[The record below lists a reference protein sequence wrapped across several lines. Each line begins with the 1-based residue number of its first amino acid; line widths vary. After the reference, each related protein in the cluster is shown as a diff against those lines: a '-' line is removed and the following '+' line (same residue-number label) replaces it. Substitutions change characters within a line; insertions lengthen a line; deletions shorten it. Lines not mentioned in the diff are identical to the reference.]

1 LLLGYTKEADEV
13 FKNSRDKPSGM
24 SEKLEEVRKQA
35 IEAVRKRNGDVIN
48 ELDVQGE
55 YLLQFGRYRGQN
67 FRWMLENALGYVGWF
82 VDNIRSEKATHS
94 PISQNKAAFKEYVV
108 SFKEGRE
115 VALKQQQRE
124 EKEAKLKASK
134 PVSQSST
141 PKPAVSPLAHGL
153 ASGQI
158 STEKYLSRFSTSAG
172 PSRFKPTIPPQTRC
186 RKPVR
191 PSATITAT
199 CTQTSADDQELCAIA
214 EQIEKN
220 LEHPLLPEGWR
231 KTLPKADHQWV
242 SLALFT
248 VNKRGKAKLDWD
260 RVNKLW
266 WDPPQPPLITTQPP
280 RPDRYYAQRLLL
292 WMPRKLW
299 KVTLYCPHPGCD
311 NQRLTSA
318 GLYNTVRQVVDIDS
332 CYNLAAEY
340 LECKNCKRKVISWSP
355 AIVKQLDMGH
365 QLQFPVLLT
374 YQYACDI
381 RVIRLLRQRGL
392 GNSSTQ
398 LQKKLTEEHSEKY
411 MQRTAQ
417 YLTECKYFATA
428 SRSGLIGTIDIQEPP
443 QFVPVPKYRWLLT
456 VYAQDIMARI
466 DYIKAS
472 ITSICGRVLKMDS
485 TKKIVKKLA
494 GSSAGT
500 ASWATNVGNERGQ
513 VLMSVLTVNEGAG
526 LEIMANGLMRRYSMA
541 DVPTPEALYVDRD
554 CCSGTTVQTKQLFSL
569 WENLVIRLD
578 IWHFMRRFAAGCN
591 TESHPLYSV
600 FLCRLSQC
608 IFQWSNEDLSLL
620 KSAKKSQLQKQGI
633 KDPSDAVIIEHTNR
647 KEFALHCR
655 RKTRGIVQTA
665 TMIYDLLM
673 TFTGPQGCDSTGV
686 PLLDNERMWEIWDS
700 QQRHIE
706 CIQDPEGTS
715 ASDMHFQAYLL
726 EGLQRWNADRA
737 TNAVANAVSGPESYS
752 GVLCQVVNELSEDVL
767 GKAIRPDVQ
776 KVGIYTG
783 ERIGVEYLYNQTG
796 EVLSENTLEDEDV
809 QAPGEELL
817 SDLNPDQLDEGF
829 VETED
834 ETIAGAEQVFTVPE
848 GSEKGKGNAYFLI
861 RGIPEV
867 RFQGIPFP
875 ASLRGVQTEKN
886 ERLLIASMTN
896 HIHGIA
902 QNGPITSMGFNQSHP
917 WDSTNHIHGIAQNG
931 PITSMGLLKMGQSH
945 PWDSSNHIHG
955 IAKNGPITSMGLLK
969 MNQSHPWD
977 FDL

>member
-1 LLLGYTKEADEV
+1 MARMPKFKRRHDGSLLLGYTKEAHEV

-35 IEAVRKRNGDVIN
+35 IEAVRKRNGDVLN

-94 PISQNKAAFKEYVV
+94 PISQNKAALKEYVL

-115 VALKQQQRE
+115 VVALKQQQRE

-134 PVSQSST
+134 P
-141 PKPAVSPLAHGL
+141 
-153 ASGQI
+153 I
-158 STEKYLSRFSTSAG
+158 STEKYLSRFSTSA
-172 PSRFKPTIPPQTRC
+172 
-186 RKPVR
+186 
-191 PSATITAT
+191 
-199 CTQTSADDQELCAIA
+199 
-214 EQIEKN
+214 
-220 LEHPLLPEGWR
+220 EHPLLPEGWR

-260 RVNKLW
+260 
-266 WDPPQPPLITTQPP
+266 
-280 RPDRYYAQRLLL
+280 
-292 WMPRKLW
+292 
-299 KVTLYCPHPGCD
+299 
-311 NQRLTSA
+311 
-318 GLYNTVRQVVDIDS
+318 
-332 CYNLAAEY
+332 
-340 LECKNCKRKVISWSP
+340 
-355 AIVKQLDMGH
+355 
-365 QLQFPVLLT
+365 
-374 YQYACDI
+374 

-472 ITSICGRVLKMDS
+472 ITSIFGRVLKMDS

-541 DVPTPEALYVDRD
+541 DVPPPEALYVDRD

-600 FLCRLSQC
+600 FLRRLSQC

-686 PLLDNERMWEIWDS
+686 PLLDTERMWEIWDS

-737 TNAVANAVSGPESYS
+737 TNAVSSAVTGPESYS

-796 EVLSENTLEDEDV
+796 EVLNENTLEDEDV

-834 ETIAGAEQVFTVPE
+834 ETIAGAEQVFAVPE
-848 GSEKGKGNAYFLI
+848 GSEKDSEDDSIDEDSAEDASNELSREAEDSVGPDNVEGYAEVQALAAYL
-861 RGIPEV
+861 V
-867 RFQGIPFP
+867 
-875 ASLRGVQTEKN
+875 SLRDGNMALMNTQATEILQLWNNLHEYDRRPTTFAPRHRTQLVKG
-886 ERLLIASMTN
+886 RFKAPKRRSTN
-896 HIHGIA
+896 VVPGL
-902 QNGPITSMGFNQSHP
+902 
-917 WDSTNHIHGIAQNG
+917 DST
-931 PITSMGLLKMGQSH
+931 K
-945 PWDSSNHIHG
+945 
-955 IAKNGPITSMGLLK
+955 
-969 MNQSHPWD
+969 
-977 FDL
+977 

>member
-1 LLLGYTKEADEV
+1 
-13 FKNSRDKPSGM
+13 
-24 SEKLEEVRKQA
+24 
-35 IEAVRKRNGDVIN
+35 
-48 ELDVQGE
+48 
-55 YLLQFGRYRGQN
+55 
-67 FRWMLENALGYVGWF
+67 
-82 VDNIRSEKATHS
+82 
-94 PISQNKAAFKEYVV
+94 
-108 SFKEGRE
+108 
-115 VALKQQQRE
+115 
-124 EKEAKLKASK
+124 
-134 PVSQSST
+134 
-141 PKPAVSPLAHGL
+141 
-153 ASGQI
+153 
-158 STEKYLSRFSTSAG
+158 
-172 PSRFKPTIPPQTRC
+172 
-186 RKPVR
+186 
-191 PSATITAT
+191 
-199 CTQTSADDQELCAIA
+199 
-214 EQIEKN
+214 
-220 LEHPLLPEGWR
+220 
-231 KTLPKADHQWV
+231 
-242 SLALFT
+242 
-248 VNKRGKAKLDWD
+248 
-260 RVNKLW
+260 
-266 WDPPQPPLITTQPP
+266 
-280 RPDRYYAQRLLL
+280 
-292 WMPRKLW
+292 MPRKLW

-472 ITSICGRVLKMDS
+472 ITSIFGRVLKMDS

-526 LEIMANGLMRRYSMA
+526 LEIMANGLRRRYSMA
-541 DVPTPEALYVDRD
+541 DVPPPQALYVDRD
-554 CCSGTTVQTKQLFSL
+554 CCSGTTVKTKELFSL

-578 IWHFMRRFAAGCN
+578 IWFFMRRFAAGCN

-600 FLCRLSQC
+600 FLRRLSQC

-686 PLLDNERMWEIWDS
+686 PLLDTERMWEIWDS

-706 CIQDPEGTS
+706 CIQDPEGVQLYT
-715 ASDMHFQAYLL
+715 Q
-726 EGLQRWNADRA
+726 
-737 TNAVANAVSGPESYS
+737 T
-752 GVLCQVVNELSEDVL
+752 GVLTKGDIQLPTYRCARGSTSLESFHLHINRFVP
-767 GKAIRPDVQ
+767 GKML
-776 KVGIYTG
+776 IYKC
-783 ERIGVEYLYNQTG
+783 
-796 EVLSENTLEDEDV
+796 S
-809 QAPGEELL
+809 
-817 SDLNPDQLDEGF
+817 
-829 VETED
+829 
-834 ETIAGAEQVFTVPE
+834 
-848 GSEKGKGNAYFLI
+848 
-861 RGIPEV
+861 
-867 RFQGIPFP
+867 
-875 ASLRGVQTEKN
+875 
-886 ERLLIASMTN
+886 
-896 HIHGIA
+896 
-902 QNGPITSMGFNQSHP
+902 
-917 WDSTNHIHGIAQNG
+917 
-931 PITSMGLLKMGQSH
+931 
-945 PWDSSNHIHG
+945 
-955 IAKNGPITSMGLLK
+955 
-969 MNQSHPWD
+969 
-977 FDL
+977 